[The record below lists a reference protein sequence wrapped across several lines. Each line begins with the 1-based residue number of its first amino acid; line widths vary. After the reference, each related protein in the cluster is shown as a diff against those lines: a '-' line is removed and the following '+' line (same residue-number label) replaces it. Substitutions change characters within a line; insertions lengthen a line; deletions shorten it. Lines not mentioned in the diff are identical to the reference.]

1 MNRMLTFANRN
12 VMIPMNFLL
21 LRPHMQ
27 FLTRGIIKCAMNGG
41 TGLTFMGNSNLQMSW
56 ETGRKMALMHYT
68 THFRSV
74 IIYPKNLYV
83 QPDVY
88 VQAYEGGA
96 NTRFYNEETY
106 RLSNLDDL
114 KNSLIC
120 APIPIEETNFPRH
133 LNITGRHY
141 GSYSSG
147 LASRA
152 EFERLHYS
160 TAARMN
166 QIFRFNDASRQ
177 GSDEPMLT
185 VNRHHWNLI
194 CQQGHQQNY
203 NKKSNAYDQIIG
215 TKGHLKHVYPGVAHI
230 WNGALEVLR
239 EN

>member
-1 MNRMLTFANRN
+1 
-12 VMIPMNFLL
+12 MIPMNFLL
-21 LRPHMQ
+21 FRPHIQ
-27 FLTRGIIKCAMNGG
+27 LLTRGIVKCAKNGG

-88 VQAYEGGA
+88 VQDYEGGM
-96 NTRFYNEETY
+96 NTRFYTEETY
-106 RLSNLDDL
+106 HMANLDDL
-114 KNSLIC
+114 KNSIIC

-152 EFERLHYS
+152 EFEQLHYS
-160 TAARMN
+160 TAARMC
-166 QIFRFNDASRQ
+166 QIFKFTDASRQ
-177 GSDEPMLT
+177 GSDEPILSI
-185 VNRHHWNLI
+185 NRHHWNLI

-203 NKKSNAYDQIIG
+203 NKQSNKYDTIIK
-215 TKGHLKHVYPGVAHI
+215 TKGHLHNTYPGVARI
-230 WNGALEVLR
+230 WKGALEILKD
-239 EN
+239 